1 MNNKIELLSP
11 AGNLEKLKIAFA
23 YGADA
28 VYGGVS
34 HFSLRIRSGKEF
46 TFETFQEGIDYAH
59 NIGKKVYV
67 TINGFPFNSQIQ
79 LLKEHIKNVAKMKP
93 DAIIVATPGV
103 IALCKEYAP
112 NIDIHLS
119 TQANVMNYLDA
130 KVYYDMGVR
139 RIIAAR
145 EISLKDVE
153 AIKKELPD
161 LEIEIFVH
169 GSMCFAY
176 SGRCLVSAVQMG
188 RVPNRGSCANDCRF
202 EYTLYA
208 ANEDHSSLFRLEED
222 PGVGTYIFNAKDMN
236 LASHVDEILESGAID
251 SIKIE
256 GRTKSSY
263 YAAITAYTYKMAIN
277 DFYDGKFDAKK
288 YQKELSTT
296 KNRGFTDAYL
306 VHKPFEKNDT
316 QNHDYALS
324 AGSFE
329 VSGLVIENEEY
340 FMCKYK
346 TYPNDE
352 IEIFAP
358 LNSNI
363 VEVDNEIG
371 SIYKKDDGKYYI
383 RFKKIITEAGKQ
395 LDSVHSGNT
404 NPIKLPGKLPYMTM
418 FRVENPNWEEELP
431 SCGN

>member
-1 MNNKIELLSP
+1 MGNEKVELLSP
-11 AGNLEKLKIAFA
+11 AGNLEKLKIALN

-46 TFETFQEGIDYAH
+46 TFETFKEGIDYAH
-59 NIGKKVYV
+59 SMGKKVYA
-67 TINGFPFNSQIQ
+67 TINGFPFNSQIE
-79 LLKEHIKNVAKMKP
+79 LLKKHIVKMASLEP
-93 DAIIVATPGV
+93 DALIVAAPGV
-103 IALCKEYAP
+103 VKLCRELAP
-112 NIDIHLS
+112 HIPIHLS

-130 KVYYDMGVR
+130 QVYYDMGVR

-145 EISLKDVE
+145 EISLRDVKE
-153 AIKKELPD
+153 IKKHLPD
-161 LEIEIFVH
+161 MEIEIFVH

-208 ANEDHSSLFRLEED
+208 ANEDHSSLFRLEEE

-236 LASHVDEILESGAID
+236 LASHIDEILESGAVD

-263 YAAITAYTYKMAIN
+263 YAAVTAYTYRQAIN
-277 DFYDGKFDAKK
+277 DFYLDKFDSNR
-288 YQKELSTT
+288 YQLELATT

-306 VHKPFEKNDT
+306 IHKPFEKNDT
-316 QNHDYALS
+316 QNHNYALS
-324 AGSFE
+324 KGSYE
-329 VSGLVIENEEY
+329 VSGLVTDDEEH
-340 FMCKYK
+340 FLCKYK
-346 TYPNDE
+346 TFPNEE

-358 LNSNI
+358 LNTKIELCEN
-363 VEVDNEIG
+363 DIG
-371 SIYKKDDGKYYI
+371 KIYKNEDGKYYI
-383 RFKKIITEAGKQ
+383 SLKKILTETNKE
-395 LDSVHSGNT
+395 LESVHSGNT
-404 NPIKLPGKLPYMTM
+404 NKIKLPGKLPYLTM
-418 FRVENPNWEEELP
+418 FRVKNPDP
-431 SCGN
+431 SVEGFSN

>member
-1 MNNKIELLSP
+1 MNKVELLSP

-46 TFETFQEGIDYAH
+46 TFESFKEGIDYAH
-59 NIGKKVYV
+59 SLGKKVYA
-67 TINGFPFNSQIQ
+67 TINGFPFNSQIE
-79 LLKEHIKNVAKMKP
+79 LLKKHIVDMATLKP
-93 DAIIVATPGV
+93 DAFIVAAPGV
-103 IALCKEYAP
+103 VRLCRELAP
-112 NIDIHLS
+112 EMPIHLS

-130 KVYYDMGVR
+130 QVYYDMGVR

-145 EISLKDVE
+145 EISLKDVTE
-153 AIKKELPD
+153 IKKHLPD
-161 LEIEIFVH
+161 MEIEIFVH

-208 ANEDHSSLFRLEED
+208 ANEDHGTMFRLEEE

-236 LASHVDEILESGAID
+236 LASHVDEILKSGAVD

-256 GRTKSSY
+256 GRTKSPY
-263 YAAITAYTYKMAIN
+263 YAAVTAYTYRMAID
-277 DFYDGKFDAKK
+277 DFYANQFEADK
-288 YQKELSTT
+288 YQKELATT

-306 VHKPFEKNDT
+306 IHRPFERADS

-324 AGSFE
+324 KGTFE
-329 VSGLVIENEEY
+329 VSGLVTEDEEH
-340 FMCKYK
+340 FLCKYK
-346 TYPNDE
+346 TYPNED

-358 LNSNI
+358 LNAKI
-363 VEVDNEIG
+363 EEVDNEIG
-371 SIYKKDDGKYYI
+371 KIYLKDGIYYI
-383 RFKKIITEAGKQ
+383 NFKKIITETNKE
-395 LDSVHSGNT
+395 LESVHSGNI
-404 NPIKLPGKLPYMTM
+404 NKIKLPGRLPYLTI
-418 FRVENPNWEEELP
+418 FRVENEGIIE
-431 SCGN
+431 

>member
-1 MNNKIELLSP
+1 MNKVELLSP

-46 TFETFQEGIDYAH
+46 TMETFKEGIDYAH
-59 NIGKKVYV
+59 ERGKKVYV
-67 TINGFPFNSQIQ
+67 TINGFPFNAQLN
-79 LLKEHIKNVAKMKP
+79 LLKKHILAIAALEP
-93 DAIIVATPGV
+93 DALIVASPGV
-103 IALCKEYAP
+103 VRLCNELAP
-112 NIDIHLS
+112 QIPIHLS

-130 KVYYDMGVR
+130 QVFYDMGVR

-145 EISLKDVE
+145 EISLKDVMN
-153 AIKKELPD
+153 IKEHLPD

-208 ANEDHSSLFRLEED
+208 EGEHGTLFRLEED
-222 PGVGTYIFNAKDMN
+222 PDVGTYIFNAKDMN
-236 LASHVDEILESGAID
+236 MASAVDEILDSGAID

-256 GRTKSSY
+256 GRTKSPY
-263 YAAITAYTYKMAIN
+263 YAAVTAFAYRNAI
-277 DFYDGKFDAKK
+277 DDYYAGKFDADI
-288 YQKELSTT
+288 YQRELHTT

-306 VHKPFEKNDT
+306 IHRPSEKNDT
-316 QNHDYALS
+316 QNYDYALS
-324 AGSFE
+324 KGTYE
-329 VSGLVIENEEY
+329 VSGLVTDDEQH

-352 IEIFAP
+352 VEIFAP
-358 LNSNI
+358 LNSSI
-363 VEVDNEIG
+363 VECDNDIG
-371 SIYKKDDGKYYI
+371 SIYKNDDGIYCIK
-383 RFKKIITEAGKQ
+383 FKKIETETGKAM
-395 LDSVHSGNT
+395 DSVHSGNT
-404 NPIKLPGKLPYMTM
+404 NKIKLPGTLPYMTM
-418 FRVENPNWEEELP
+418 FRVPGVEEVV
-431 SCGN
+431 S

>member
-1 MNNKIELLSP
+1 MNKVELLSP

-46 TFETFQEGIDYAH
+46 TFETFKEGIDYAH
-59 NIGKKVYV
+59 SLGKKVYA
-67 TINGFPFNSQIQ
+67 TINGFPFNSQIE
-79 LLKEHIKNVAKMKP
+79 LLKKHIVDMAALEP
-93 DAIIVATPGV
+93 DALIVAAPGV
-103 IALCKEYAP
+103 VRLCRELAP
-112 NIDIHLS
+112 NIPIHLS

-130 KVYYDMGVR
+130 QVYYDMGVR

-145 EISLKDVE
+145 EISLKDVIE
-153 AIKKELPD
+153 IKKHLPD
-161 LEIEIFVH
+161 MEIEIFVH

-208 ANEDHSSLFRLEED
+208 SNEDHGTMFRLEEE

-236 LASHVDEILESGAID
+236 LASHVDEILKSGAVD

-256 GRTKSSY
+256 GRTKSPY
-263 YAAITAYTYKMAIN
+263 YAAVTAYTYRMAID
-277 DFYDGKFDAKK
+277 DFYANQFEANK
-288 YQKELSTT
+288 YQTELATT

-306 VHKPFEKNDT
+306 IHRPFEKTDS

-324 AGSFE
+324 KGTFE
-329 VSGLVIENEEY
+329 VSGLVTEDCEH
-340 FMCKYK
+340 FLCKYK
-346 TYPNDE
+346 TYPNEE

-358 LNSNI
+358 LNTTI
-363 VEVDNEIG
+363 EEVDNEIG
-371 SIYKKDDGKYYI
+371 KIYLKDGKYFI
-383 RFKKIITEAGKQ
+383 SFKKILTETNKE
-395 LDSVHSGNT
+395 LESVHSGNI
-404 NPIKLPGKLPYMTM
+404 NKIKLPGKLPYLTI
-418 FRVENPNWEEELP
+418 FRVENDSIIE
-431 SCGN
+431 

>member
-1 MNNKIELLSP
+1 MSKIELLSP

-46 TFETFQEGIDYAH
+46 TMETFKEGIDYAH
-59 NIGKKVYV
+59 SIGKKVYV
-67 TINGFPFNSQIQ
+67 TINVFPFNSQIE
-79 LLKEHIKNVAKMKP
+79 LLKKHIIKIASLEP

-103 IALCKEYAP
+103 VQLCNELATGIP
-112 NIDIHLS
+112 IHLS

-145 EISLKDVE
+145 EISLLDVKD
-153 AIKKELPD
+153 IKKQLPD

-208 ANEDHSSLFRLEED
+208 GNDEHGTLFRLEEEE
-222 PGVGTYIFNAKDMN
+222 GIGTYIFNAKDMN
-236 LASHVDEILESGAID
+236 LASHVKEIYDSGAVD

-256 GRTKSSY
+256 GRTKSPY
-263 YAAITAYTYKMAIN
+263 YAAVTAYAYSMALR
-277 DFYDGKFDAKK
+277 DCEADEFVAQK
-288 YQKELSTT
+288 YQDELNTT

-306 VHKPFEKNDT
+306 VHKPFEKSDT
-316 QNHDYALS
+316 QNYDYALS
-324 AGSFE
+324 AGSYE
-329 VSGLVIENEEY
+329 VTGFILENENY

-346 TYPNDE
+346 VYPDDE

-358 LNSNI
+358 LNSTI
-363 VEVDNEIG
+363 EECENEIG
-371 SIYKKDDGKYYI
+371 SIYKNEDNKYYI
-383 RFKKIITEAGKQ
+383 KFKKIITESEKE
-395 LDSVHSGNT
+395 LESVHSGNT

-418 FRVENPNWEEELP
+418 LRTKSDLPNEQT
-431 SCGN
+431 SCS

>member
-1 MNNKIELLSP
+1 MGNEKVELLSP
-11 AGNLEKLKIAFA
+11 AGNLEKLKIALN

-46 TFETFQEGIDYAH
+46 TFETFKEGIDYAH
-59 NIGKKVYV
+59 SMGKKVYA
-67 TINGFPFNSQIQ
+67 TINGFPFNSQIE
-79 LLKEHIKNVAKMKP
+79 LLKKHIVKMASLEP
-93 DAIIVATPGV
+93 DALIVAAPGV
-103 IALCKEYAP
+103 VKLCRELAP
-112 NIDIHLS
+112 HIPIHLS

-130 KVYYDMGVR
+130 QVYYDMGVR

-145 EISLKDVE
+145 EISLRDVKE
-153 AIKKELPD
+153 IKKHLPD
-161 LEIEIFVH
+161 MEIEIFVH

-208 ANEDHSSLFRLEED
+208 ANEDHSSLFRLEEE

-236 LASHVDEILESGAID
+236 LASHVDEILESGAVD

-263 YAAITAYTYKMAIN
+263 YAAVTAYTYRQAIN
-277 DFYDGKFDAKK
+277 DFYLDKFDSNR
-288 YQKELSTT
+288 YQLELATT

-306 VHKPFEKNDT
+306 IHKPFEKNDT
-316 QNHDYALS
+316 QNHNYALS
-324 AGSFE
+324 KGSYE
-329 VSGLVIENEEY
+329 VSGLVTDDEEH
-340 FMCKYK
+340 FLCKYK
-346 TYPNDE
+346 TFPNEE

-358 LNSNI
+358 LNTKIELCEN
-363 VEVDNEIG
+363 DIG
-371 SIYKKDDGKYYI
+371 KIYKNEDEKYYI
-383 RFKKIITEAGKQ
+383 SLKKILTETNKE
-395 LDSVHSGNT
+395 LESVHSGNT
-404 NPIKLPGKLPYMTM
+404 NKIKLPGKLPYLTM
-418 FRVENPNWEEELP
+418 FRVKNPDPFVEGFSN
-431 SCGN
+431 